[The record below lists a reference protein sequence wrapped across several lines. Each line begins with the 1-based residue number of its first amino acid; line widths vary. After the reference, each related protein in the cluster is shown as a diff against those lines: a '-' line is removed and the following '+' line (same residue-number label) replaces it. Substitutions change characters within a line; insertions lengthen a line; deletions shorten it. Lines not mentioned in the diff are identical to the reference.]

1 MKKRKTLIVILGI
14 GAIVLASIQSTKNPF
29 TEKKA
34 TAINLDCS
42 AVEPRVTFATSSTNR
57 TNFVT
62 TVILLHPTSQL
73 TLTSLHSLLTP
84 LLQSNPNLNA
94 IYYTDLEVD
103 KLFVPVQIT
112 TGSSTADKLTELTS
126 SAVDIAA
133 RKILANK
140 GYVNTSLTTS
150 LLNQYKED
158 LNLELIPKIIADNL
172 NENVLARVAEIAKH
186 NPNSLR
192 IRSAKLAYP
201 TSDTKTTAEI
211 NQLIESSQFNFTQKG
226 ELLVNNPEEYD
237 TRIGIKLTEPI
248 QVTYLDP
255 AKLAK
260 LELIN
265 TTLPPTTDILYSQ
278 KKHIILNK
286 EITLNDLIIAS
297 DKPCD
302 LPPLFYI
309 QPNQVTVLSFDS
321 YGWGKTQK

>member
-1 MKKRKTLIVILGI
+1 MKKRRTLIIILGI
-14 GAIVLASIQSTKNPF
+14 GVIVLASIQKIENPF
-29 TEKKA
+29 TEKEA
-34 TAINLDCS
+34 TAISSDCGE
-42 AVEPRVTFATSSTNR
+42 AEPRVAFATSSTNR

-62 TVILLHPTSQL
+62 TVILLHPTSQF

-94 IYYTDLEVD
+94 IYYADLEVD

-126 SAVDIAA
+126 NAIDIAA
-133 RKILANK
+133 KKILANK
-140 GYVNTSLTTS
+140 NYVNSLLTTS
-150 LLNQYKED
+150 ILNQYKED

-172 NENVLARVAEIAKH
+172 NENILTRVVEIAKH

-201 TSDTKTTAEI
+201 TSDTKTTADI
-211 NQLIESSQFNFTQKG
+211 NQLAESSQFNFTQKG

-237 TRIGIKLTEPI
+237 TRIGIKLTEVI
-248 QVTYLDP
+248 KVTYLDP
-255 AKLAK
+255 TKLAK
-260 LELIN
+260 LELFDTILPS
-265 TTLPPTTDILYSQ
+265 TTEILYSQ

-286 EITLNDLIIAS
+286 EITLNDLIVVS